1 MYLKA
6 ASVLELRSECPRLT
20 DKYTKRRRTA
30 IKTSKSWNGQH
41 DGDREQEDRVILP
54 LPLEGDDKRDV
65 DRTDSQGPVDK
76 EQAHCECQHELRPPQ
91 FDISRTRL
99 NPYRG
104 RPCPRIVG
112 VVVHRHFLSRGD
124 DKAARCLTGCECDD
138 GDGLVCR
145 LLDRERENSEGVGIE
160 RGLIRSK
167 IV

>member
-30 IKTSKSWNGQH
+30 IKTSKSRNGQH
-41 DGDREQEDRVILP
+41 DGNWEQEDRVILP
-54 LPLEGDDKRDV
+54 LLLEGDDKRDV

-76 EQAHCECQHELRPPQ
+76 EQAHCECQHELRPTQ
-91 FDISRTRL
+91 FDKNHTGLNLYHGRT
-99 NPYRG
+99 
-104 RPCPRIVG
+104 CPGIVG
-112 VVVHRHFLSRGD
+112 VVVHCHLLGGGD

-138 GDGLVCR
+138 RDGPVCR